1 MWFPNMMKR
10 FWRFNLHFVVL
21 LAVFAV
27 GCSSPD
33 EKVRKRQIA
42 SLRIHVEGRRNIMV
56 EGPKAVF
63 RNGTV
68 VNILNDAALSDM
80 SLVSAELLE
89 DQVGGF
95 RIKLAFDE
103 HGKSKLEA
111 ISINNREQRLAV
123 FVSWSTGSKDKEK
136 AGEARWLAAPV
147 MYSRNGSGIL
157 VFTPD
162 ATREEAEIIV
172 RGLNKMVKKNNA

>member
-1 MWFPNMMKR
+1 MMKR

-21 LAVFAV
+21 ATLLAV

-33 EKVRKRQIA
+33 DKIRKRQIA

-80 SLVSAELLE
+80 SLVSAELV
-89 DQVGGF
+89 DDPVGGF
-95 RIKLAFDE
+95 RIKLAFDA

-111 ISINNREQRLAV
+111 LSIDHREKRLAV
-123 FVSWSTGSKDKEK
+123 FASWSTGSKDKEM
-136 AGEARWLAAPV
+136 AGEARWLAAPA
-147 MYSRNGSGIL
+147 MYSRNGTGIL

-162 ATREEAEIIV
+162 ATRAEAEIIV
-172 RGLNKMVKKNNA
+172 RGLNRMIKKNNE